1 MSLGE
6 RKKTILRA
14 VIIDYID
21 TAEPVGSRTIA
32 KKYEMGIS
40 SATIRNEMADLEE
53 LGYLEQP
60 HTSAGRIP
68 SDKGYR
74 FFVNELMELQRPSN
88 YEIEAVRNFLDRTT
102 IDEIDNIIKQISKI
116 LSNITQYTSAV
127 LSPSVK
133 KSSVKSIQLIQL
145 SLTDII
151 AVVITDTGIVRHCK
165 IKIPRPISSNTLIA
179 INNMLNEKLAGLT
192 VEDIDLSV
200 ISSIQLEMKGYD
212 EILNSI
218 IPVLN
223 ESLKSFDCD
232 IFLDGTTN
240 IFHYPEYND
249 IEKAKNFLS
258 LLEHKEKLLDIFSE
272 DDSNITVSIG
282 KENIYDEVK
291 ECSIVKASYKIGDK
305 TLGKIGVIGPTRMN
319 YAKVIGILKYLTD
332 TLNNMLKNQLDE

>member
-1 MSLGE
+1 MDLGE

-74 FFVNELMELQRPSN
+74 FFVNEIMEKQKPSI
-88 YEIEAVRNFLDRTT
+88 YEIENIKNYFETT
-102 IDEIDNIIKQISKI
+102 EIDEIDKTIKQISKL
-116 LSNITQYTSAV
+116 LSNLTQYTSAV

-145 SLTDII
+145 SSTDII
-151 AVVITDTGIVRHCK
+151 AVIVTDTGIIRHCK
-165 IKIPRPISSNTLIA
+165 IKIPRPISNNTLTT
-179 INNMLNEKLAGLT
+179 INNMLNAKLVGLT

-200 ISSIQLEMKGYD
+200 ISSIQLELKGYN
-212 EILNSI
+212 EILSSI

-223 ESLKSFDCD
+223 ESLKSYDCD
-232 IFLDGTTN
+232 IILDGTTN
-240 IFHYPEYND
+240 IFYYPEYND
-249 IEKAKNFLS
+249 LEKAKNFLS
-258 LLEHKEKLLDIFSE
+258 LLEHKEKLLDIFS
-272 DDSNITVSIG
+272 DDDNNISVSIG
-282 KENIYDEVK
+282 KENIYDEIK
-291 ECSIVKASYKIGDK
+291 ECSIVKATYKIGNK
-305 TLGKIGVIGPTRMN
+305 AVGKIGVIGPTRMN
-319 YAKVIGILKYLTD
+319 YAKVIGILMYFTNI
-332 TLNNMLKNQLDE
+332 LNQMLRNHIDE